1 LPSGQNSAWWDDVR
15 SVGTILELLQKVQL
29 IDGRGADAVMS
40 RAKSRSGGHIVQQV
54 AELGLATE
62 SNIARSLSVE
72 LAIPRIDLHMTPPEP
87 GALNLLDARICVDRF
102 ILPVA
107 LRESGGLL
115 WLAMADPTDQES
127 IGLVARRTQKRVR
140 PAVAAPSEILRTARQ
155 CYGAPMA
162 GVQQQQPEH
171 PPAEKLA
178 AIELDDTSTEEM
190 QVVDLMDESASPL
203 SRIAAQLGKP
213 VPRRPPHSDALEIAD
228 DDPHLPAAVS
238 HATPPRAMPRIP
250 PPTPAP
256 PTKKDTPV
264 QGTAKVSKRSEPD
277 VFAVTSGGPIEHDD
291 LTSDDMSTLEALR
304 QSLEKGAI
312 VLRAIAELCVE
323 KGVLTLK
330 DMRRKRS

>member
-1 LPSGQNSAWWDDVR
+1 
-15 SVGTILELLQKVQL
+15 VGSILELLQKVQL
-29 IDGRGADAVMS
+29 IDDRGADAVMS

-72 LAIPRIDLHMTPPEP
+72 LAMPRIDLHMTPPEP
-87 GALNLLDARICVDRF
+87 AALELLDARTCVDRF
-102 ILPVA
+102 VIPVA
-107 LRESGGLL
+107 LREGGSLL

-127 IGLVARRTQKRVR
+127 ISVVARKAQKRVR

-155 CYGAPMA
+155 CYGAPSA

-190 QVVDLMDESASPL
+190 QIVDLMDESASPL
-203 SRIAAQLGKP
+203 SRIAKQLGTP
-213 VPRRPPHSDALEIAD
+213 AARGAARQDALEIAD
-228 DDPHLPAAVS
+228 DDPHVPAAVS
-238 HATPPRAMPRIP
+238 HATPPRAVPRIP

-264 QGTAKVSKRSEPD
+264 QGTARVTRHVEPD
-277 VFAVTSGGPIEHDD
+277 IFAVTSGGPIAHDD
-291 LTSDDMSTLEALR
+291 LTADDTSTIEALR

-330 DMRRKRS
+330 DLKRKRT

>member
-1 LPSGQNSAWWDDVR
+1 
-15 SVGTILELLQKVQL
+15 VGSILELLQKVQL
-29 IDGRGADAVMS
+29 IDDRGADAVMS

-87 GALNLLDARICVDRF
+87 AALGLLDARTCVDRF
-102 ILPVA
+102 VLPVA
-107 LRESGGLL
+107 LREGGSLL
-115 WLAMADPTDQES
+115 WLAMADPTDQEA
-127 IGLVARRTQKRVR
+127 IALVGRRTQKRVR

-155 CYGAPMA
+155 CYGAPSA
-162 GVQQQQPEH
+162 GVQHQQPEQ

-190 QVVDLMDESASPL
+190 QIVDLMDESASPL

-213 VPRRPPHSDALEIAD
+213 PARRAQRQDALDLID
-228 DDPHLPAAVS
+228 DDPEDPGAVS
-238 HATPPRAMPRIP
+238 HATPPRAVARIP

-256 PTKKDTPV
+256 PTKKDTPM
-264 QGTAKVSKRSEPD
+264 QGTAKVSRTGEPE

-291 LTSDDMSTLEALR
+291 LTPDDMSTLEALR
-304 QSLEKGAI
+304 HSLEKGAV

-330 DMRRKRS
+330 DMKRKRS

>member
-1 LPSGQNSAWWDDVR
+1 
-15 SVGTILELLQKVQL
+15 VGSILELLQKVQL
-29 IDGRGADAVMS
+29 IDDRGADAVMS

-72 LAIPRIDLHMTPPEP
+72 LAMPRIDLHMTPPEP
-87 GALNLLDARICVDRF
+87 VALQLLDARTCVDRF
-102 ILPVA
+102 VIPVA
-107 LRESGGLL
+107 LREGGTLL
-115 WLAMADPTDQES
+115 WLAMADPTDQDS
-127 IGLVARRTQKRVR
+127 ISLVARKTQKRVR

-155 CYGAPMA
+155 CYGAPSA

-190 QVVDLMDESASPL
+190 QIVDLMDESASPL
-203 SRIAAQLGKP
+203 SRIAAQLGAP
-213 VPRRPPHSDALEIAD
+213 LARGAAREDALEIAD
-228 DDPHLPAAVS
+228 DDPHVPVSVS
-238 HATPPRAMPRIP
+238 HATPPRAVPRIP

-264 QGTAKVSKRSEPD
+264 QGTARVTKHSESEI
-277 VFAVTSGGPIEHDD
+277 FAVTSGGPIAHDD
-291 LTSDDMSTLEALR
+291 LTVDDVSTLEALR

-323 KGVLTLK
+323 KGVLTVKDLK
-330 DMRRKRS
+330 RKRS

>member
-1 LPSGQNSAWWDDVR
+1 
-15 SVGTILELLQKVQL
+15 VGNILELLQKVQL
-29 IDGRGADAVMS
+29 IDDRGADAVMS

-72 LAIPRIDLHMTPPEP
+72 LAMPRIDLHMTPPEP
-87 GALNLLDARICVDRF
+87 AALALLDSRICTERF
-102 ILPVA
+102 VLPVA
-107 LRESGGLL
+107 LREGGGLL

-127 IGLVARRTQKRVR
+127 IALITRRTQKRVR

-155 CYGAPMA
+155 CYGAPAA

-178 AIELDDTSTEEM
+178 AIELDDTSTEEV
-190 QVVDLMDESASPL
+190 QIVDLMDESASPL
-203 SRIAAQLGKP
+203 SRIASQLGKP
-213 VPRRPPHSDALEIAD
+213 LPRTAQRSDALALTDEEPAG
-228 DDPHLPAAVS
+228 PAAVS
-238 HATPPRAMPRIP
+238 HATPPRAVPRIP

-264 QGTAKVSKRSEPD
+264 QGTGRVGKPAELGL
-277 VFAVTSGGPIEHDD
+277 FAVTSGGPIEHDD
-291 LTSDDMSTLEALR
+291 LAPDDLSTLEALR
-304 QSLEKGAI
+304 QSLEKGAV

-330 DMRRKRS
+330 DMRRKRN